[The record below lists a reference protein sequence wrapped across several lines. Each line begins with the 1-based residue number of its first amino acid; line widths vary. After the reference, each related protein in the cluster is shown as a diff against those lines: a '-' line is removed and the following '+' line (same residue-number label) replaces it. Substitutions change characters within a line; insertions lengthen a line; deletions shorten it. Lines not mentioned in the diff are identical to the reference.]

1 MIDLHDDSTS
11 MTLEITEES
20 SKLVDRTDSGG
31 VEDTDNDDLQWW
43 VRMDYMLVIDVET
56 VKC

>member
-43 VRMDYMLVIDVET
+43 VRMDNMIIIDVGT
-56 VKC
+56 VEC